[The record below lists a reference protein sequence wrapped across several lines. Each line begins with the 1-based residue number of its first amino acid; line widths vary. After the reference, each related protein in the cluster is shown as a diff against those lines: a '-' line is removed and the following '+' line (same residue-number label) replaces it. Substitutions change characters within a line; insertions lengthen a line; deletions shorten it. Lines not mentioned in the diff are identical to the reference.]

1 MERVWA
7 DMEPEEYT
15 NFDDLLKNN
24 REKQFR
30 IMEPAPIGSDVKGDV
45 QLLYTVALTWGLL
58 SVEVARMVYLS
69 IGETFETRGIR
80 VTRLA

>member
-45 QLLYTVALTWGLL
+45 QLLA
-58 SVEVARMVYLS
+58 A
-69 IGETFETRGIR
+69 IA
-80 VTRLA
+80 VTMGTAIY